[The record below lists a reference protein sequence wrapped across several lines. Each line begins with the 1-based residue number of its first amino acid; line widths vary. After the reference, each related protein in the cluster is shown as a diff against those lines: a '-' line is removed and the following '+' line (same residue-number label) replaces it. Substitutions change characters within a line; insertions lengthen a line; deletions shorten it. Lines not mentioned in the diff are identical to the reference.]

1 MRRKKFK
8 RSIAVVMAAALSISG
23 IYVSPDLRAKADVY
37 ETVKDEN
44 SNGVKKSADKITVRE
59 VMFPYMHTGDE
70 SSAESDNEGDNN
82 YGLWASTVKSY
93 LQELENGNLQRVEAI
108 DGKVVVEQYNQSY
121 EIIENKQLDYELP
134 IFGGYFY
141 GKDYQFL
148 VFGQENSEES
158 DQKEIMRVIK
168 YDKDWNR
175 ISSESVCGAN
185 TTVPFA
191 FGSLRMEEE
200 NGKLFIH
207 TCHQMYTS
215 EDGLRH
221 QANMTYIIEEDSMKI
236 NQSRY
241 TVTWGWGYVS
251 HSFNQFVIAEDGKL
265 YRLDHG
271 DAYPRSVTISK
282 CDQSSITNCGY
293 ENVWDIQGSTGDNTT
308 KVSVGGFEKAGNNLI
323 TAGNSCTQE
332 SWQAWE
338 ESKKRNIFITV
349 TNADD
354 IKSDDDY
361 GDSFDEEY
369 DIEPE
374 ITKKI
379 WLTNYREDDIISV
392 GTPYLVKANDNL
404 LYVMWEE
411 YNSKNGTTAIKIVGI
426 DAQGNKVTDVAGIYG
441 RLSDCKPFYD
451 SDGTIQWYSTSKERE
466 NGYYY
471 EDGEKYFYIDTP
483 KKKETVFYK
492 IDTGRLGEYN
502 YTDAIDFS
510 NVEVNLEKIQF
521 TYNPDKECKPKAEL
535 TYNGAY
541 LEEGKDYVVS
551 YKNNRWIG
559 TAEMTL
565 IGMGIFSGKQ
575 TKTFE
580 IIKETPS
587 PTPSII
593 PTPVATEEPEQ
604 TPTATPIATKEPEQ
618 TPTETPV
625 TTKKPVQTKAP
636 ATVAT
641 KKPVQTNAMGYKYS
655 AIIKKYLDAYEYV
668 KKKQYDK
675 IDSSVNME
683 YASGF
688 YNKSDIPVYRVL
700 DLNGDGTKELFVGIK
715 NGKSTVTIY
724 DVYTFKN
731 GKVIRLMKDIGYRAG
746 NCSLRKDGIIAD
758 DWSGSAFSFGVIYH
772 KLPKNKTKLTDVIEL
787 RYSVNSKT
795 GKTTY
800 KKIVNGKKKSISK
813 AQAKK
818 IEKKYSKKLSVTFY
832 KLTGTA
838 VNNVKKGKYTYS
850 GQKKWKVTT

>member
-8 RSIAVVMAAALSISG
+8 RSVAVVMAAALSISG

-44 SNGVKKSADKITVRE
+44 SNGVKKSPDKITVRE

-82 YGLWASTVKSY
+82 YYYNWASTVNSY
-93 LQELENGNLQRVEAI
+93 LQKLENGNLQRVEAI

-121 EIIENKQLDYELP
+121 EIIENKQ
-134 IFGGYFY
+134 
-141 GKDYQFL
+141 
-148 VFGQENSEES
+148 
-158 DQKEIMRVIK
+158 
-168 YDKDWNR
+168 
-175 ISSESVCGAN
+175 
-185 TTVPFA
+185 
-191 FGSLRMEEE
+191 
-200 NGKLFIH
+200 
-207 TCHQMYTS
+207 
-215 EDGLRH
+215 
-221 QANMTYIIEEDSMKI
+221 
-236 NQSRY
+236 
-241 TVTWGWGYVS
+241 
-251 HSFNQFVIAEDGKL
+251 
-265 YRLDHG
+265 
-271 DAYPRSVTISK
+271 
-282 CDQSSITNCGY
+282 
-293 ENVWDIQGSTGDNTT
+293 
-308 KVSVGGFEKAGNNLI
+308 
-323 TAGNSCTQE
+323 
-332 SWQAWE
+332 
-338 ESKKRNIFITV
+338 
-349 TNADD
+349 
-354 IKSDDDY
+354 
-361 GDSFDEEY
+361 
-369 DIEPE
+369 
-374 ITKKI
+374 
-379 WLTNYREDDIISV
+379 
-392 GTPYLVKANDNL
+392 
-404 LYVMWEE
+404 
-411 YNSKNGTTAIKIVGI
+411 
-426 DAQGNKVTDVAGIYG
+426 
-441 RLSDCKPFYD
+441 
-451 SDGTIQWYSTSKERE
+451 
-466 NGYYY
+466 
-471 EDGEKYFYIDTP
+471 
-483 KKKETVFYK
+483 
-492 IDTGRLGEYN
+492 
-502 YTDAIDFS
+502 
-510 NVEVNLEKIQF
+510 NVEVNHEKIQF

-587 PTPSII
+587 PTPSIT

-618 TPTETPV
+618 TPTETP
-625 TTKKPVQTKAP
+625 
-636 ATVAT
+636 VAT

-688 YNKSDIPVYRVL
+688 YNKSGIPVYRVL

-795 GKTTY
+795 GKTTC
-800 KKIVNGKKKSISK
+800 KKIVNGKKTSISK